1 MAKFALPVSESDL
14 RQLFETEKG
23 KQVLQKLGADA
34 DFAVSCFKAGFVN
47 KQYHKARQ
55 MEDQMLKTVMRG
67 DRSLR
72 EAVERKVQEQ
82 LRSKTKSA

>member
-1 MAKFALPVSESDL
+1 MAKFALPVSESEL
-14 RQLFETEKG
+14 KGLFESEAG
-23 KQVLQKLGADA
+23 KKILTKLGADS

-55 MEDQMLKTVMRG
+55 MEDQMLKSVMRG

-72 EAVERKVQEQ
+72 EAVEKKVQEQ